1 VEKIFSP
8 FILLVSN
15 IRRILTGVGSTGIKI
30 THTSWYYTERIRMR
44 RKYAKLSI
52 GADVLQQ
59 SYELLHGFS
68 IISHRY
74 EDVPI

>member
-1 VEKIFSP
+1 
-8 FILLVSN
+8 
-15 IRRILTGVGSTGIKI
+15 
-30 THTSWYYTERIRMR
+30 MR

-68 IISHRY
+68 IIPHRY
-74 EDVPI
+74 EDVPIWKTFGTPEVQHGS